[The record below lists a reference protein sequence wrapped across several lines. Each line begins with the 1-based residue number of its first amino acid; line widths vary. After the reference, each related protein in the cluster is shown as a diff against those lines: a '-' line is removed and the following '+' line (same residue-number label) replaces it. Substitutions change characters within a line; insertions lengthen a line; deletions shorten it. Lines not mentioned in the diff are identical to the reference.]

1 MDKIEKVKEKYQDR
15 IISYL
20 DEVRKELEKNNIIT
34 SIVEDYSSDDIY
46 FGFMVYKDEKGEL
59 ENSLDVSFHIYDA
72 KDYDAKDYDDIEGL
86 NFGIEIVSYDGE
98 IVGELIPYNYSSNV
112 WVLEDE
118 DIEERFNL
126 IVEESNIYSMIKLIK
141 EFYKKE

>member
-1 MDKIEKVKEKYQDR
+1 MLNLELIKNKYQDR

-46 FGFMVYKDEKGEL
+46 FGFMIYKDESLEL

-72 KDYDAKDYDDIEGL
+72 KNYDNIEGL
-86 NFGIEIVSYDGE
+86 NFGIDIVSYEGE
-98 IVGELIPYNYSSNV
+98 IVGGLIPYNYSNNV
-112 WVLEDE
+112 WVLSEE

-126 IVEESNIYSMIKLIK
+126 IVEESDIYSMIKLIK
-141 EFYKKE
+141 EFYKEID